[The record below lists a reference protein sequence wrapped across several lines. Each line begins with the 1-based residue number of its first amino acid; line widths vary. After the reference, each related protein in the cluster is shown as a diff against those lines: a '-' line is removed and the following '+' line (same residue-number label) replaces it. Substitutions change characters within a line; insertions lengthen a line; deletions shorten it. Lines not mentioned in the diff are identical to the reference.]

1 MKIQHVLKSK
11 FTVAFITLSIFSNL
25 ALASTASASTM
36 ACWQKENNPTT
47 AKRYS
52 SASEY
57 QAHLNFWAG
66 KMPIIPNPLNLMN
79 GYNLYKTELPK
90 MRGLSN
96 DKVKH
101 CYIGCRI
108 AQETSQ
114 NTANYMGWY
123 KERQDL
129 TDCNP
134 NTRFEHQDYIATAY
148 GAKIKTNSSA
158 DCVHTCEQAWKS
170 K

>member
-1 MKIQHVLKSK
+1 MKIQHVLKSN
-11 FTVAFITLSIFSNL
+11 FRIALIILSLIPNL
-25 ALASTASASTM
+25 VWATTASA
-36 ACWQKENNPTT
+36 ACWQQENNPVTG
-47 AKRYS
+47 KRYS
-52 SASEY
+52 SATEY

-66 KMPIIPNPLNLMN
+66 KMPIIPNPLNLVN
-79 GYNLYKTELPK
+79 GYNLYKSELPK

-101 CYIGCRI
+101 CYAGCRI

-129 TDCNP
+129 IDCNP